1 MTEPAITPELVAKHN
16 LTPEEYAHAKEI
28 LGGREPSY
36 TELGI
41 FSVMWSE
48 HCSYKNTRPLLKTFP
63 TKSPKILVGAGEEN
77 AGIIDI
83 GDGLA
88 IAFKIESHNHPS
100 AVEPFQ
106 GAATGVGGIVRDI
119 FTMGARPV
127 CAVNSLRFGPITK
140 EIIPKNGKNKS
151 IESVQITQAGKIHF
165 GVEVIILSEQQIAAD
180 VIAAV
185 PTHIAKKYHVVPVSK
200 KKNSLTIALA
210 DPSDFAT
217 IDNLTH
223 LLQSE
228 LEIKTSS
235 PEEIEAAI
243 KKYYSGN
250 SETNGVQNQI
260 ANNRRLFA
268 EVVSGIAHYGNCF
281 GIPTIAG
288 EVYFDKSYEGNP
300 LVNAFCLGV
309 LRHEQIARGAAKGIG
324 NPVFYVGPATG
335 RDGLAGAA
343 FASKDLTE
351 ESAEQQRGAVQVGDP
366 FMEKLVCEA
375 CLELLAT
382 GCVAGIQDMGAAGL
396 TCSTC
401 ETAARAGTGIEIEL
415 DKVPQRAPNMTSY
428 EIMLSESQERMLIIV
443 HKGREAEVK
452 RIFDKWDLPWAE
464 VGFVTDT
471 GRMVVRHGGKIVADI
486 PAKKIADESPVYQRE
501 SSEPEYLKAVRAFRL
516 DGIPD
521 TKTPADD
528 LKKLLAWPSIAS
540 KNWVYRQY
548 DHQVRDGSV
557 VLPGSDAAVI
567 RIKSDSLPVMGGT
580 GDSPV
585 ASGNLPEASGR
596 LVAGQNR
603 PVACSTQIPEKLIAM
618 TVDCN
623 GVYVY
628 LDPYEG
634 AKAVVTEAC
643 RNLACSGA
651 VPLGA
656 TDNLNMANPHK
667 PELFW
672 QMRESVRGLAEACKF
687 FNAPVTGGNCSLYN
701 QNPSGP
707 IDPTPT
713 VAVVGIVE
721 KLEHVTT
728 QWFKDEGDAI
738 ILLGEIVDA
747 NDPILGLGGSA
758 YLQVIH
764 GKKTGSPPRCDLETA
779 KTLHTTLLGLIQ
791 SGLVKSAHDCSDGG
805 LAVALAESC
814 ISQLIARETPRL
826 IGATID
832 LSKVGQ
838 ASSLSEKETHRQ
850 DACATMRLDA
860 FLFGETQSRVV
871 ISCKPLDTVKVVE
884 RAKLMGVPAIQ
895 IGKVGGD
902 KLTVKTTSGE
912 FSAPLIELH
921 DAWWNSI
928 ARAMA

>member
-1 MTEPAITPELVAKHN
+1 MMTEPAITPELVAKHG

-119 FTMGARPV
+119 FTMGARPI
-127 CAVNSLRFGPITK
+127 CALNSLRFGPIV
-140 EIIPKNGKNKS
+140 
-151 IESVQITQAGKIHF
+151 ESGPA
-165 GVEVIILSEQQIAAD
+165 
-180 VIAAV
+180 
-185 PTHIAKKYHVVPVSK
+185 
-200 KKNSLTIALA
+200 
-210 DPSDFAT
+210 
-217 IDNLTH
+217 
-223 LLQSE
+223 
-228 LEIKTSS
+228 SS
-235 PEEIEAAI
+235 PA
-243 KKYYSGN
+243 
-250 SETNGVQNQI
+250 NGVSTTI
-260 ANNRRLFA
+260 ANNRRLFSG
-268 EVVSGIAHYGNCF
+268 VVNGIAHYGNCF

-343 FASKDLTE
+343 FASQDLTE
-351 ESAEQQRGAVQVGDP
+351 ESAEKQRGAVQVGDP

-382 GCVAGIQDMGAAGL
+382 GVVAGIQDMGAAGL

-415 DKVPQRAPNMTSY
+415 DKVPQRAPNMSSY

-443 HKGREAEVK
+443 HKGREEEVK
-452 RIFDKWDLPWAE
+452 RIFDKWDLPWSE

-486 PAKKIADESPVYQRE
+486 PAKKIADESPIYQRE
-501 SSEPEYLKAVRAFRL
+501 AVEPEYLKAVRAFRL
-516 DGIPD
+516 DGIAD
-521 TKTPADD
+521 TTNPVAQ
-528 LKKLLAWPSIAS
+528 LQQLLSWPSIAS
-540 KNWVYRQY
+540 KNWVYRQF
-548 DHQVRDGSV
+548 DHMVRDGSV
-557 VLPGSDAAVI
+557 VCPGSDAAVI
-567 RIKSDSLPVMGGT
+567 RIKADSLPDIEGSNACVE
-580 GDSPV
+580 PR
-585 ASGNLPEASGR
+585 PEVR
-596 LVAGQNR
+596 
-603 PVACSTQIPEKLIAM
+603 EKLIAM
-618 TVDCN
+618 SVDCN

-634 AKAVVTEAC
+634 GKSAVAEAC

-672 QMRESVRGLAEACKF
+672 QMKESVRGLADGCRA

-701 QNPSGP
+701 QSPNGP

-713 VAVVGIVE
+713 VAVVGVIE
-721 KLEHVTT
+721 KPEHVTT

-738 ILLGEIVDA
+738 ILLGAPVDVA
-747 NDPILGLGGSA
+747 DPLQGLGGSA
-758 YLQVIH
+758 YLQVVH
-764 GKKTGSPPRCDLETA
+764 GLKTGSPPRCHLDTEKDL
-779 KTLHTTLLGLIQ
+779 HLGLRALIH
-791 SGLVKSAHDCSDGG
+791 SGVVKSAHDCSDGG

-814 ISQLIARETPRL
+814 ISQLIARDTPRL
-826 IGATID
+826 IGATVD
-832 LSKVGQ
+832 LAADKNI
-838 ASSLSEKETHRQ
+838 
-850 DACATMRLDA
+850 RLDA
-860 FLFGETQSRVV
+860 LLFGETQARVI
-871 ISCKPLDTVKVVE
+871 ISVAPLNAAKVLAQAKILGIPATV
-884 RAKLMGVPAIQ
+884 
-895 IGKVGGD
+895 IGKVGGSTLQI
-902 KLTVKTTSGE
+902 KSGDQS
-912 FSAPLIELH
+912 FSANLAELH
-921 DAWWNSI
+921 DGWWNSI
-928 ARAMA
+928 ARAMK

>member
-1 MTEPAITPELVAKHN
+1 MTEPAITPELVAKHG

-28 LGGREPSY
+28 LSGREPSY

-119 FTMGARPV
+119 FTMGARPI
-127 CAVNSLRFGPITK
+127 CAVNSLRFGPISEVRDDVRSPTSNTQKDQSLVTSAPTK
-140 EIIPKNGKNKS
+140 SDEHGASLREATLPGADNADLIAGNGN
-151 IESVQITQAGKIHF
+151 
-165 GVEVIILSEQQIAAD
+165 
-180 VIAAV
+180 
-185 PTHIAKKYHVVPVSK
+185 
-200 KKNSLTIALA
+200 
-210 DPSDFAT
+210 
-217 IDNLTH
+217 
-223 LLQSE
+223 
-228 LEIKTSS
+228 
-235 PEEIEAAI
+235 
-243 KKYYSGN
+243 GN
-250 SETNGVQNQI
+250 SAI

-268 EVVSGIAHYGNCF
+268 GVVSGIAHYGNCF

-343 FASKDLTE
+343 FASQDLTE

-382 GCVAGIQDMGAAGL
+382 GAVAGIQDMGAAGL

-415 DKVPQRAPNMTSY
+415 NKVPQRAPNMSSY

-443 HKGREAEVK
+443 HKGREEEVK

-464 VGFVTDT
+464 VGLVTDT
-471 GRMVVRHGGKIVADI
+471 GRMVVKHGGKVVADI
-486 PAKKIADESPVYQRE
+486 PAKKIADESPIYQRE
-501 SSEPEYLKAVRAFRL
+501 AKEPEYLKEVRAFRL
-516 DGIPD
+516 DGVPD
-521 TKTPADD
+521 ADGAAAANA
-528 LKKLLAWPSIAS
+528 LKRLLAWPSIAS
-540 KNWVYRQY
+540 KNWVYQQY
-548 DHQVRDGSV
+548 DHMVRDGSV

-567 RIKSDSLPVMGGT
+567 RIKGDSLPDADT
-580 GDSPV
+580 G
-585 ASGNLPEASGR
+585 N
-596 LVAGQNR
+596 
-603 PVACSTQIPEKLIAM
+603 TQDATHNTEKLIAM
-618 TVDCN
+618 SVDCN

-634 AKAVVTEAC
+634 GKSAVAEAC

-672 QMRESVRGLAEACKF
+672 QIKESVRGLADGCRA

-701 QNPSGP
+701 QSPNGP

-713 VAVVGIVE
+713 VAVVGVVE
-721 KLEHVTT
+721 KPEHVTT

-738 ILLGEIVDA
+738 ILLGEPVDMS
-747 NDPILGLGGSA
+747 DPLQGLGGSA
-758 YLQVIH
+758 YLQVVH
-764 GKKTGSPPRCDLETA
+764 GKKTGSPPRCNLDKE
-779 KTLHTTLLGLIQ
+779 KELHLALRALIH
-791 SGLVKSAHDCSDGG
+791 SGVVKSAHDCSDGG

-814 ISQLIARETPRL
+814 ISQLVARETPRL
-826 IGATID
+826 VGAEVD
-832 LSKVGQ
+832 LTGVAAPRQSAANPVDEKNAALSQ
-838 ASSLSEKETHRQ
+838 A
-850 DACATMRLDA
+850 AATSRLDA
-860 FLFGETQSRVV
+860 LLFGETQSRVV
-871 ISCKPLDTVKVVE
+871 ISVSALNAGKVLAQ
-884 RAKLMGVPAIQ
+884 AKILGVPAAV

-902 KLTVKTTSGE
+902 ALQIKAGKESFNSKLS
-912 FSAPLIELH
+912 ELH
-921 DAWWNSI
+921 DLWWNSI
-928 ARAMA
+928 ARAMK

>member
-16 LTPEEYAHAKEI
+16 LTPEEFAHAKEI

-127 CAVNSLRFGPITK
+127 CAVNSLRFGPIT
-140 EIIPKNGKNKS
+140 NGSDSEFSSSKS
-151 IESVQITQAGKIHF
+151 E
-165 GVEVIILSEQQIAAD
+165 
-180 VIAAV
+180 
-185 PTHIAKKYHVVPVSK
+185 
-200 KKNSLTIALA
+200 
-210 DPSDFAT
+210 
-217 IDNLTH
+217 
-223 LLQSE
+223 
-228 LEIKTSS
+228 
-235 PEEIEAAI
+235 
-243 KKYYSGN
+243 
-250 SETNGVQNQI
+250 I
-260 ANNRRLFA
+260 ANNKRLFSG
-268 EVVSGIAHYGNCF
+268 VVNGIAHYGNCF

-486 PAKKIADESPVYQRE
+486 PTKKIADESPVYQRE

-521 TKTPADD
+521 TKNPAED
-528 LKKLLAWPSIAS
+528 LKKLLTWPSIAS

-557 VLPGSDAAVI
+557 ILPGSDAAVI
-567 RIKSDSLPVMGGT
+567 RIKSDSIPVMT
-580 GDSPV
+580 EELKAKIGDAKVS
-585 ASGNLPEASGR
+585 
-596 LVAGQNR
+596 
-603 PVACSTQIPEKLIAM
+603 EKLIAM

-721 KLEHVTT
+721 KPEHVTT
-728 QWFKDEGDAI
+728 QWFKDEGDTI
-738 ILLGEIVDA
+738 ILLGEIMDA

-832 LSKVGQ
+832 LSSVAAPRESADKNKDES
-838 ASSLSEKETHRQ
+838 ALSR
-850 DACATMRLDA
+850 DATTFRLDA
-860 FLFGETQSRVV
+860 LLFGETQSRVV
-871 ISCKPLDTVKVVE
+871 ISCKPLDAVKVVE

-902 KLTVKTTSGE
+902 KLTVKTVSGE
-912 FSAPLIELH
+912 FSAPLAELH

>member
-16 LTPEEYAHAKEI
+16 LTPDEFATAKEI
-28 LGGREPSY
+28 LGRVPSY

-106 GAATGVGGIVRDI
+106 GATTGVGGIVRDI

-127 CAVNSLRFGPITK
+127 CAVNSLRFGPITS
-140 EIIPKNGKNKS
+140 ENGSTRVPRVESGVAPDSSKAQTEKS
-151 IESVQITQAGKIHF
+151 
-165 GVEVIILSEQQIAAD
+165 VEQGFRRDAENGTRDACAPQSD
-180 VIAAV
+180 V
-185 PTHIAKKYHVVPVSK
+185 
-200 KKNSLTIALA
+200 
-210 DPSDFAT
+210 D
-217 IDNLTH
+217 
-223 LLQSE
+223 
-228 LEIKTSS
+228 
-235 PEEIEAAI
+235 
-243 KKYYSGN
+243 
-250 SETNGVQNQI
+250 ETMLK
-260 ANNRRLFA
+260 NNRRLFA
-268 EVVSGIAHYGNCF
+268 GVVAGIAHYGNCF
-281 GIPTIAG
+281 GIPTVAG
-288 EVYFDKSYEGNP
+288 EVYFDKTYQGNP

-309 LRHEQIARGAAKGIG
+309 LRHEQITRGAAKGVG

-343 FASKDLTE
+343 FASQDLTE

-366 FMEKLVCEA
+366 FMQKLVCEA

-382 GCVAGIQDMGAAGL
+382 GAVAGMQDMGAAGL

-401 ETAARAGTGIEIEL
+401 EMAARAGTGIEIEL
-415 DKVPQRAPNMTSY
+415 DKVPQRAPNMSSY
-428 EIMLSESQERMLIIV
+428 EIMLSESQERMLIVV
-443 HKGREAEVK
+443 HKGREEEVK

-464 VGFVTDT
+464 IGVITDT
-471 GRMVVRHGGKIVADI
+471 GKMVVRHGGKIVADI
-486 PAKKIADESPVYQRE
+486 PAKKIADESPIYFRDAV
-501 SSEPEYLKAVRAFRL
+501 EPAYLKEVRAFRL
-516 DGIPD
+516 DNI
-521 TKTPADD
+521 ADCRLPIED
-528 LKKLLAWPSIAS
+528 LKKLLAFPSIAS

-567 RIKSDSLPVMGGT
+567 RIKADSIPVMSAELKAKVGGAKIS
-580 GDSPV
+580 D
-585 ASGNLPEASGR
+585 
-596 LVAGQNR
+596 
-603 PVACSTQIPEKLIAM
+603 KLIAM

-623 GVYVY
+623 GGYVY

-634 AKAVVTEAC
+634 AKIAVTEAC

-651 VPLGA
+651 IPLGA
-656 TDNLNMANPHK
+656 TDNLNMPSPLK

-672 QMRESVRGLAEACKF
+672 QIKESVRGLADACKF

-701 QNPSGP
+701 QSPAGP

-713 VAVVGIVE
+713 ISVVGLIE
-721 KLEHVTT
+721 KPEHVTT

-738 ILLGEIVDA
+738 ILLGDIVDA
-747 NDPILGLGGSA
+747 NDPLLGLGGSA
-758 YLQVIH
+758 YLQVIR
-764 GKKTGSPPRCDLETA
+764 GQKNGSPPRCDLETA
-779 KTLHTTLLGLIQ
+779 KTLHTTLIGLIQ
-791 SGLVKSAHDCSDGG
+791 SGLVKSAHDCSEGG

-814 ISQLIARETPRL
+814 ISQLIARDTPRL
-826 IGATID
+826 IGATVD
-832 LSKVGQ
+832 LSIVGQ
-838 ASSLSEKETHRQ
+838 ASRLSQTENEIQTNGDRR
-850 DACATMRLDA
+850 DACPTRLDA
-860 FLFGETQSRVV
+860 LLFGETQSRIV
-871 ISCKPLDTVKVVE
+871 ISCKPLDAVKVVE

-902 KLTVKTTSGE
+902 KLTVKTASGE
-912 FSAPLIELH
+912 FSAPLTELH

>member
-1 MTEPAITPELVAKHN
+1 MTEPAITPELVARHN
-16 LTPEEYAHAKEI
+16 LTPDEYKKI
-28 LGGREPSY
+28 LDVLGREPGY

-63 TKSPKILVGAGEEN
+63 TKSKKILVGAGEEN

-119 FTMGARPV
+119 FTMGARPI
-127 CAVNSLRFGPITK
+127 CSVNSLRFGPISDEHPPSPRPSPPGEGEAGGRNGQARTISPTASASGLPLPGGECRGEGESTSATGANF
-140 EIIPKNGKNKS
+140 EIANHKS
-151 IESVQITQAGKIHF
+151 
-165 GVEVIILSEQQIAAD
+165 
-180 VIAAV
+180 
-185 PTHIAKKYHVVPVSK
+185 
-200 KKNSLTIALA
+200 
-210 DPSDFAT
+210 
-217 IDNLTH
+217 
-223 LLQSE
+223 
-228 LEIKTSS
+228 
-235 PEEIEAAI
+235 
-243 KKYYSGN
+243 
-250 SETNGVQNQI
+250 QI

-268 EVVSGIAHYGNCF
+268 GVVAGIAHYGNCF

-324 NPVFYVGPATG
+324 NPVFYVGPPTG

-343 FASKDLTE
+343 FASQDLTE

-382 GCVAGIQDMGAAGL
+382 GAVAGIQDMGAAGL

-415 DKVPQRAPNMTSY
+415 DKVPQRVPNMTSY
-428 EIMLSESQERMLIIV
+428 DLMLSESQERMLIIV
-443 HKGREAEVK
+443 HKGREEEVK
-452 RIFDKWDLPWAE
+452 RIFDKWDLPWSE
-464 VGFVTDT
+464 IGFVTDT
-471 GRMVVRHGGKIVADI
+471 GRMVVKHRGQVVADI

-501 SSEPEYLKAVRAFRL
+501 AVEPAYLEEVRAFRL
-516 DGIPD
+516 DQIPQTQD
-521 TKTPADD
+521 PKAD
-528 LKKLLAWPSIAS
+528 LLKLLAWPTIAS

-548 DHQVRDGSV
+548 DHMVRDGSAV
-557 VLPGSDAAVI
+557 CPGSDAAVL
-567 RIKSDSLPVMGGT
+567 RIKSDSLPELVGR
-580 GDSPV
+580 DSVEPKSSEN
-585 ASGNLPEASGR
+585 AAREDSR
-596 LVAGQNR
+596 
-603 PVACSTQIPEKLIAM
+603 STFPEKLIAL
-618 TVDCN
+618 TVDGN
-623 GVYVY
+623 GTYVY

-634 AKAVVTEAC
+634 GKIVVAEAA

-651 VPLGA
+651 APLGV
-656 TDNLNMANPHK
+656 TDNLNYGNPMK

-672 QMRESVRGLAEACKF
+672 QLKESVRGLADACRA

-701 QNPSGP
+701 QSPAGP

-713 VAVVGIVE
+713 VAMVGLIE
-721 KLEHVTT
+721 KPEYITT
-728 QWFKDEGDAI
+728 QWFKDDGDAI
-738 ILLGEIVDA
+738 ILLGEIVDT
-747 NDPILGLGGSA
+747 NDPLLGLGGSA
-758 YLQVIH
+758 YLQAVH
-764 GKKTGSPPRCDLETA
+764 GKKTGTPPRCDLEIA

-791 SGLVKSAHDCSDGG
+791 SGLVKSAHDCSEGG
-805 LAVALAESC
+805 LAVCLAESC
-814 ISQLIARETPRL
+814 ISQLVARETPGL
-826 IGATID
+826 MGATVD
-832 LSKVGQ
+832 LSSVGRASSRADGQ
-838 ASSLSEKETHRQ
+838 ADGGSSVASPHRI
-850 DACATMRLDA
+850 DAL
-860 FLFGETQSRVV
+860 LFGETQSRIV
-871 ISCKPLDTVKVVE
+871 ITCRPLETVKVIE
-884 RAKLMGVPAIQ
+884 RAKLMGVPAVQ

-902 KLTVKTTSGE
+902 KLTIKSSSGE
-912 FSAPLIELH
+912 FGIPASELH
-921 DAWWNSI
+921 GAWWNAI

>member
-1 MTEPAITPELVAKHN
+1 
-16 LTPEEYAHAKEI
+16 
-28 LGGREPSY
+28 
-36 TELGI
+36 
-41 FSVMWSE
+41 
-48 HCSYKNTRPLLKTFP
+48 
-63 TKSPKILVGAGEEN
+63 
-77 AGIIDI
+77 
-83 GDGLA
+83 LA

-127 CAVNSLRFGPITK
+127 CAVNSLRFGPIA
-140 EIIPKNGKNKS
+140 EENSEFRIQNSELKNG
-151 IESVQITQAGKIHF
+151 
-165 GVEVIILSEQQIAAD
+165 
-180 VIAAV
+180 AV
-185 PTHIAKKYHVVPVSK
+185 
-200 KKNSLTIALA
+200 LTP
-210 DPSDFAT
+210 D
-217 IDNLTH
+217 
-223 LLQSE
+223 
-228 LEIKTSS
+228 
-235 PEEIEAAI
+235 
-243 KKYYSGN
+243 N
-250 SETNGVQNQI
+250 SEIGNRQSAI
-260 ANNRRLFA
+260 ANNKRLFA
-268 EVVSGIAHYGNCF
+268 GVVSGIAHYGNCF
-281 GIPTIAG
+281 GIPTIGG

-501 SSEPEYLKAVRAFRL
+501 SSEPEYLKAIRAFRL

-521 TKTPADD
+521 TKSPADD
-528 LKKLLAWPSIAS
+528 LKKLLSWPSIAS

-567 RIKSDSLPVMGGT
+567 RIKSDSIPVMT
-580 GDSPV
+580 EELKSKIGDAKVS
-585 ASGNLPEASGR
+585 
-596 LVAGQNR
+596 
-603 PVACSTQIPEKLIAM
+603 EKLIAM

-713 VAVVGIVE
+713 VAIVGIVE
-721 KLEHVTT
+721 KPEHVTT

-747 NDPILGLGGSA
+747 NDPIFGLGGSA

-805 LAVALAESC
+805 LAVALAEGC

-832 LSKVGQ
+832 LSSVAAPRESADINKDGS
-838 ASSLSEKETHRQ
+838 ALSR
-850 DACATMRLDA
+850 DAATIRLDA
-860 FLFGETQSRVV
+860 LLFGETQSRIV
-871 ISCKPLDTVKVVE
+871 ISCKPLDAVKVVE
-884 RAKLMGVPAIQ
+884 RAKLMGVPAVQ

-902 KLTVKTTSGE
+902 KLTVKTTNGE
-912 FSAPLIELH
+912 FSAPLPGLH